1 MSNRRELTPEE
12 QREAVRLKAIY
23 EDRKAAARAKGE
35 RLSQA
40 LVAEMCGWSNQSAF
54 GHYVIGRIPLNLDAL
69 LLLAKHL
76 QFDPAEVSPRLM
88 ANLPATRYADANQE
102 YFLSKQYLDASDEH
116 REAVDA
122 LAQRLL
128 SVSPEQALKLK
139 KAMELLIPEDV
150 IRKD

>member
-12 QREAVRLKAIY
+12 KLEAERLKAIY
-23 EDRKAAARAKGE
+23 EDRKAAAKAKGE

-69 LLLAKHL
+69 LLIAKHL
-76 QFDPAEVSPRLM
+76 QFDPADVSPRLM
-88 ANLPATRYADANQE
+88 ANMPSGRHADVTQE
-102 YFLSKQYLDASDEH
+102 YFLSKQYLDASEEH

-128 SVSPEQALKLK
+128 SVSPEQALKLQ
-139 KAMELLIPEDV
+139 KAMELLIPDDV